1 MEIKVLSCF
10 HKKYVI
16 PKNDVYLPIHVGKSN
31 STVDLDFIG
40 DNTGDNIS
48 YKNPNYC
55 ELTALYWAWKNLD
68 AEYIGLCHY
77 RRYFNFNNDS
87 IALLGENEIGLNYF
101 QEYVDIDV
109 DKKIKE
115 IFNNGYDIILPKK
128 KVLEISLYKDYCIN
142 HSKKDMDILIQVILE
157 KYPDYKEAID
167 KIIYK
172 NNKAHICNMF
182 IMKKDELNKYCSWLF
197 DILFEVEKRVAISE
211 DPYQSRIFGFM
222 SERLINIY
230 VEKNRLKVKEM
241 SLLFVGEKADYIDRN
256 NIIKK
261 FIRAEAGKIK
271 RSIKFKLVKT
281 T

>member
-10 HKKYVI
+10 HKKYVN
-16 PKNDVYLPIHVGKSN
+16 PKNKVYLPIHVGKIK

-68 AEYIGLCHY
+68 AEYVGLCHY
-77 RRYFNFNNDS
+77 RRYFNFSNNFK
-87 IALLGENEIGLNYF
+87 ALLDENEIGLNYF
-101 QEYVDIDV
+101 HEYVDIDV
-109 DKKIKE
+109 EQKIKE

-128 KVLEISLYKDYCIN
+128 KVWEISLYKDYCIN
-142 HSKKDMDILIQVILE
+142 HSKKDMDILIDIILE
-157 KYPDYKEAID
+157 KYPDYKEAVD

-172 NNKAHICNMF
+172 NNKAYICNMF
-182 IMKKDELNKYCSWLF
+182 VMKKDELNKYCSWLF
-197 DILFEVEKRVAISE
+197 DILFEVEKRVTISE
-211 DPYQSRIFGFM
+211 DSYQSRIFGFM

-241 SLLFVGEKADYIDRN
+241 SLIFIGEKADYIDKK
-256 NIIKK
+256 NIARKL
-261 FIRAEAGKIK
+261 IRAEVGKLK
-271 RSIKFKLVKT
+271 RTIKFKLRRT
-281 T
+281 M